1 MTVSVNRRD
10 FAKGLGGIVLAFTLD
25 PALAQQQQ
33 QQRQQ
38 QQQPLPGSLNGNR
51 MLDAWIRI
59 NADGTATVFTGKVEL
74 GQGIVTAL
82 AQIAAEEL
90 DLPLARVTMIQ
101 GDTGRTPNEGVT
113 SGSQSI
119 ENSGTALRLAAA
131 EVVQIMRELAAP
143 RLDAHAGELTV
154 RDGVLHAV
162 NGKSIT
168 YAELAATLD
177 LKREATASARPKP
190 AGTHKIVGQSVP
202 RFDIPGKVTGK
213 AMYVQDVR
221 LPGMVHGR
229 VVRPPQYGAT
239 LASLDD
245 SKAKAIPGV
254 IAVVRDGSF
263 LGVVA
268 EREEQAVKARDVLAE
283 GAKWT
288 PGPEL
293 PDPANLFAHLKSLP
307 AKVEVIGV
315 KQAPLLASAP
325 KILEAT
331 YTKPYMAH
339 ASVGPSAAVAEFKD
353 GKYTVWTH
361 SQGVFPLRAE
371 LVKAL
376 KVPPAS
382 VHCIHAEG
390 SGCYGH
396 NGADDVALDAALL
409 ARAVPGK
416 PVRLQW
422 MRDDEF
428 AWEPYGPAMAMHA
441 KASLDGEGRIVDWN
455 YELWSNSH
463 STRPQSTDGANV
475 LAAWYM
481 AEPQRMGEP
490 TSPPQPAGGGDRNAI
505 PTYDFP
511 NQKVVHHFI
520 QDMPIRV
527 SALRTLGAYANVF
540 ASESFMDELAL
551 AAGADP
557 VAFRLAHMKDPRAR
571 AVIEKAAQM
580 AGWKAGEK
588 GDGTRGR
595 GIGFSRYKTL
605 ACYVAVV
612 ADVEVDRASGRVRVT
627 NAWSAADAG
636 IVINPD
642 GLSNQIEGGI
652 IQSASWT
659 LHEEVNFDKP
669 GILSRDWSNY
679 PILTMPEVPK
689 VEVALI
695 DRPDERALGAGEGSQ
710 GPAVAAIANAF
721 AHATGKRIRD
731 LPFHPERVK
740 AALA

>member
-1 MTVSVNRRD
+1 MNVSLTRRD
-10 FAKGLGGIVLAFTLD
+10 FAKGFGGIVLAFTLD
-25 PALAQQQQ
+25 PAVAQQQP
-33 QQRQQ
+33 R
-38 QQQPLPGSLNGNR
+38 PLPGSLGGNR

-90 DLPLARVTMIQ
+90 DLPLARVAMIS
-101 GDTGRTPNEGVT
+101 GDTGRTPNEGMT
-113 SGSQSI
+113 AGSQSI

-131 EVVQIMRELAAP
+131 EVRALLIELASAK
-143 RLDAHAGELTV
+143 LEMSADSLSVA
-154 RDGVLHAV
+154 DGVIGAA
-162 NGKSIT
+162 NGKTIS
-168 YAELAATLD
+168 YGALAASLD
-177 LKREATASARPKP
+177 LKREATASAKPKP
-190 AGTHKIVGQSVP
+190 ASSHKIVGQSIA

-213 AMYVQDVR
+213 ASYVQDMR

-239 LASLDD
+239 LQSVDE
-245 SKAKAIPGV
+245 AKVRAIPGV

-263 LGVVA
+263 LGVIA
-268 EREEQAVKARDVLAE
+268 EREEQAVKARTALAE
-283 GAKWT
+283 SAKWT
-288 PGPEL
+288 PGPAL
-293 PDPANLFAHLKSLP
+293 PDPATIFAHLKTLP
-307 AKVEVIGV
+307 TKVEVIGV

-325 KILEAT
+325 KVLEAT

-339 ASVGPSAAVAEFKD
+339 ASIGPSAAVAEFKD
-353 GKYTVWTH
+353 DKVTVWTH
-361 SQGVFPLRAE
+361 SQGVFPVRAE
-371 LVKAL
+371 IAKTMKL
-376 KVPPAS
+376 PPAS
-382 VHCIHAEG
+382 VRCIHTEG

-428 AWEPYGPAMAMHA
+428 AWEPYGPAMSMQA

-463 STRPQSTDGANV
+463 STRPQSTEGANV
-475 LAAWYM
+475 LAAWYL
-481 AEPQRMGEP
+481 AEPGKMGAP
-490 TSPPQPAGGGDRNAI
+490 TSPPQPAGGGDRNSI
-505 PTYDFP
+505 PLYDFP
-511 NQKVVHHFI
+511 NQRVVHHFI

-540 ASESFMDELAL
+540 AAESFMDELAL

-571 AVIEKAAQM
+571 AVIEKAAEL
-580 AGWKAGEK
+580 AGWKPGAK

-595 GIGFSRYKTL
+595 GIGFSKYKNL

-612 ADVEVDRASGRVRVT
+612 ADIEVDRASGRVRVT
-627 NAWSAADAG
+627 HTYAATDAG
-636 IVINPD
+636 LVINPD
-642 GLSNQIEGGI
+642 GLTAQIEGGV

-659 LHEEVNFDKP
+659 LHEEVKFSP
-669 GILSRDWSNY
+669 QGILSRDWSNY
-679 PILTMPEVPK
+679 PILTMPDVPT

-695 DRPDERALGAGEGSQ
+695 NRPAERSLGAGEGSQ
-710 GPAVAAIANAF
+710 GPTVAAIANAF

-740 AALA
+740 AALG